1 MIDQDLL
8 IQAVTEATGE
18 VFSTMLDMVVEFT
31 GLSADVNGAEN
42 GLISLIGITGD
53 WAGAGIFCCSPALAS
68 IICARMLGMEI
79 DPAKPAID
87 EEVMD
92 VVAEVTNMIV
102 GNIKN
107 GLEPVTGPLAISVPT
122 VIHGR
127 NFQFRNHSGQD
138 YANLTFTTE
147 SETFRVRVSLA
158 PNMERTSGHARVPIL
173 GMAHF

>member
-1 MIDQDLL
+1 MIDQNLL
-8 IQAVTEATGE
+8 IQCVTDAASE
-18 VFSTMLDMVVEFT
+18 VFGTMLDMAVEFK
-31 GLSADVNGAEN
+31 GIDAGADGAEN

-53 WAGAGIFCCSPALAS
+53 WAGAGVFCCSPALANQIRS
-68 IICARMLGMEI
+68 RMLGMEL
-79 DPAKPAID
+79 DPLKPAVD

-122 VIHGR
+122 VIHGK
-127 NFQFRNHSGQD
+127 NFHFRNHVGD
-138 YANLTFTTE
+138 EYANLTFATE
-147 SETFRVRVSLA
+147 GSTFQVRVSLA
-158 PNMERTSGHARVPIL
+158 PNMEHSAGRARIPIL